1 VEADL
6 VNIDIRNLLR
16 WALIVSVAIVL
27 QVGLFDDLRISG
39 VHPDLML
46 LLAVCAGLTGGPGE
60 GAGVG
65 FACGLLADLFLPGRF
80 GVTALAYA
88 LTGYG
93 AGVAGDTVVRPARW
107 ISVGLV
113 VLSSAAGTLL
123 YAAIGQLLGQHSL
136 SDPRLGVIVGIV
148 SVVNGVL
155 ALPTLAV
162 CRWADH
168 DPLRARLR

>member
-1 VEADL
+1 
-6 VNIDIRNLLR
+6 VNTDVRQLLR
-16 WALIVSVAIVL
+16 WVLILSITLVL
-27 QVGLFDDLRISG
+27 QVGLFNDVRFWG
-39 VHPDLML
+39 VHPDLLL
-46 LLAVCAGLTGGPGE
+46 LLAVCAGLTGGPGR

-65 FACGLLADLFLPGRF
+65 FACGLLLDLFLPGRF

-123 YAAIGQLLGQHSL
+123 YAAIGQLLGQRSL
-136 SDPRLGVIVGIV
+136 SDPRLATIVGIV

-155 ALPTLAV
+155 ALPALAV

>member
-1 VEADL
+1 
-6 VNIDIRNLLR
+6 VNLEVRVLLR
-16 WALIVSVAIVL
+16 WTLIVSVALVL
-27 QVGLFDDLRISG
+27 QVGLLNDVRIAG

-65 FACGLLADLFLPGRF
+65 FACGLLLDLFLPGRF

-113 VLSSAAGTLL
+113 VVSSALGTLL
-123 YAAIGQLLGQHSL
+123 YAAIGQLLGQRSL
-136 SDPRLGVIVGIV
+136 SDPRLGVIIGIV
-148 SVVNGVL
+148 SVING
-155 ALPTLAV
+155 ALSLPALAV

-168 DPLRARLR
+168 DPVRARLR

>member
-1 VEADL
+1 MIIEPRT
-6 VNIDIRNLLR
+6 ILR
-16 WALIVSVAIVL
+16 WTLVVSVALVL
-27 QVGLFDDLRISG
+27 QMGLLNDLRIAG

-46 LLAVCAGLTGGPGE
+46 LLAVCAGLCGGPGR

-65 FACGLLADLFLPGRF
+65 FASGLLLDLFLPGRF

-88 LTGYG
+88 LTGYA

-113 VLSSAAGTLL
+113 VLSSALGIIV
-123 YAAIGQLLGQHSL
+123 YAAIGHLLGQHSL
-136 SDPRLGVIVGIV
+136 SDPRLGAIVGIV
-148 SVVNGVL
+148 SVVNGLL
-155 ALPTLAV
+155 ALPALAV

-168 DPLRARLR
+168 DPLQARLR

>member
-1 VEADL
+1 M
-6 VNIDIRNLLR
+6 NIELRSLLR
-16 WALIVSVAIVL
+16 WVLIVSVALVL
-27 QVGLFDDLRISG
+27 QIGLVTDLRIYG

-46 LLAVCAGLTGGPGE
+46 LLAVCAGLEGGPGR

-65 FACGLLADLFLPGRF
+65 FACGLLFDLFLPGRF
-80 GVTALAYA
+80 GVTALALT

-113 VLSSAAGTLL
+113 ALTSAAGTLV

-148 SVVNGVL
+148 AATNGL
-155 ALPTLAV
+155 LSLPALAV
-162 CRWADH
+162 CRWADP
-168 DPLRARLR
+168 DPVRARLR

>member
-1 VEADL
+1 MNLEVR
-6 VNIDIRNLLR
+6 VLLR
-16 WALIVSVAIVL
+16 WTLIVSVALVL
-27 QVGLFDDLRISG
+27 QVGLLNDVRIAG

-65 FACGLLADLFLPGRF
+65 FACGLLLDLFLPGRF

-113 VLSSAAGTLL
+113 VVSSALGTLL
-123 YAAIGQLLGQHSL
+123 YAAIGQLLGQRSL
-136 SDPRLGVIVGIV
+136 SDPRLGVIIGIV
-148 SVVNGVL
+148 SVING
-155 ALPTLAV
+155 ALSLPALAV

-168 DPLRARLR
+168 DPVRARLR

>member
-1 VEADL
+1 VRTD
-6 VNIDIRNLLR
+6 VRQLLR
-16 WALIVSVAIVL
+16 WVLVLSVTLVL
-27 QVGLFDDLRISG
+27 QVGLFNDIRFWG

-46 LLAVCAGLTGGPGE
+46 LLAVCAGLTGGPGQ

-65 FACGLLADLFLPGRF
+65 FACGLLLDLFLPGRF

-123 YAAIGQLLGQHSL
+123 YAAIGQLLGQRSL
-136 SDPRLGVIVGIV
+136 SDPRLGTIVGIV

-155 ALPTLAV
+155 ALPALAV

>member
-1 VEADL
+1 M
-6 VNIDIRNLLR
+6 NIELRSVLR
-16 WALIVSVAIVL
+16 WALILSVALIL
-27 QVGLFDDLRISG
+27 QVGLFTDLRIGG
-39 VHPDLML
+39 VHPDLLL
-46 LLAVCAGLTGGPGE
+46 LLAVCAGLEGGPGR

-65 FACGLLADLFLPGRF
+65 FAAGLLMDLFLPGRF
-80 GVTALAYA
+80 GVTALASA

-113 VLSSAAGTLL
+113 VVISAAGTLL

-148 SVVNGVL
+148 AATNGLL
-155 ALPTLAV
+155 ALPALAV

-168 DPLRARLR
+168 DPVRARLR

>member
-1 VEADL
+1 VRTD
-6 VNIDIRNLLR
+6 VRQLLR
-16 WALIVSVAIVL
+16 WVLVLSVTLVL
-27 QVGLFDDLRISG
+27 QVGLFNDIRFWG

-46 LLAVCAGLTGGPGE
+46 LLAVCAGLTGGPGQ

-65 FACGLLADLFLPGRF
+65 FACGLLLDLFLPGRF

-123 YAAIGQLLGQHSL
+123 YAAIGQLLGQRSL
-136 SDPRLGVIVGIV
+136 SDPRLGTIVGIV
-148 SVVNGVL
+148 SVVTGVL
-155 ALPTLAV
+155 ALPALAV